1 MRSDKSQRDKFTTPL
16 TFVTFNKIKVN
27 IRADRKLRN
36 LLVTVHS
43 HVNHSADWHGGCT
56 FWTECISSIAK
67 GDSK

>member
-36 LLVTVHS
+36 LLFHYLFV
-43 HVNHSADWHGGCT
+43 
-56 FWTECISSIAK
+56 IS
-67 GDSK
+67 DF

>member
-43 HVNHSADWHGGCT
+43 HVNHSAD
-56 FWTECISSIAK
+56 
-67 GDSK
+67 